1 MDTKKLD
8 DLFYSHD
15 MRFEYDIDE
24 SYTWNLDKWTRWTNR
39 ERRAYKEAE
48 LTSDEAIKIF
58 DEIFVNININKLD
71 KAIKEASI
79 SIACLLDEASEV
91 AQYDLEHI
99 QKQIDKIEDEIKK
112 KK

>member
-1 MDTKKLD
+1 MNTKKID
-8 DLFYSHD
+8 DLVYSQD
-15 MRFEYDIDE
+15 MRFEYNIDE
-24 SYTWNLDKWTRWTNR
+24 SYDWNLDKWTRWTNR

-48 LTSDEAIKIF
+48 LTPDEAIKIF
-58 DEIFVNININKLD
+58 DKIFVNININKLD

-99 QKQIDKIEDEIKK
+99 QKQIDIIEDEIKK

>member
-1 MDTKKLD
+1 M
-8 DLFYSHD
+8 
-15 MRFEYDIDE
+15 
-24 SYTWNLDKWTRWTNR
+24 
-39 ERRAYKEAE
+39 
-48 LTSDEAIKIF
+48 
-58 DEIFVNININKLD
+58 NININKLD

-99 QKQIDKIEDEIKK
+99 QKQIDIIEDEIKK